1 VSTTLKTTTKNHN
14 ALLTETLNTPRH
26 NKLIMEVHIVSQYGS
41 GTDSNVTLVEETSV
55 GDIIRV
61 HYEDGQTA
69 EYSRASITEATS
81 STGMSVT
88 IVSQYGSGTDENVK
102 KIEELEPNLYRVE
115 YFDDTPTEYSDASI
129 TKIIEE

>member
-1 VSTTLKTTTKNHN
+1 
-14 ALLTETLNTPRH
+14 
-26 NKLIMEVHIVSQYGS
+26 MEVDIVSQHGS

-55 GDIIRV
+55 ENIKV
-61 HYEDGQTA
+61 HYEDSQPVD
-69 EYSRASITEATS
+69 YSRASVIEATS
-81 STGMSVT
+81 EIGMSVT
-88 IVSQYGSGTDENVK
+88 VVSQHGSGTDENVK